1 MKLSQLDT
9 PVLLIEEDA
18 FLRNM
23 KHMQDLAVEAN
34 IAYRPHAKAHKSA
47 EIAKMQIDAGASGV
61 CCAKLGEA
69 EVLVSHDIK
78 DILITTPVIGISK
91 LTRMMRI
98 ANKAKIS
105 VVVDNSNNIT
115 EMAAVAQTCGTRP
128 DVVIE
133 VDVGQGR
140 CGVPPGEATLKLAYE
155 VMNADWLNFK
165 GLQGY
170 QGAIQM
176 TESFAERDTAARKA
190 VGLLTNT
197 AKLIREAGLPLDY
210 LTGGGSGTSA
220 IDAACG
226 GLTELQPGGYLFMDS
241 RYRKIEWDNGDGI
254 PFEQSLTL
262 MASVISLPGPG
273 RCILDMGLKAISSDG
288 GPPVP
293 INLPAAEFKF
303 AGEEHSELT
312 FKGGICPLELNDKVV
327 FVPTHCDTTVN
338 LYDRFIAYSG
348 EDVVDVWNIAARG
361 RVQ

>member
-9 PVLLIEEDA
+9 PVLLVDEAA

-23 KHMQDLAVEAN
+23 QRMQDIAAAAG

-47 EIAKMQIDAGASGV
+47 EIAKMQIDAGACGV

-69 EVLVSHDIK
+69 EVLVSHEIK
-78 DILITTPVIGISK
+78 DILITTPVVGISK
-91 LTRMMRI
+91 LTRLMQI
-98 ANKAKIS
+98 VNKAKIS
-105 VVVDNSNNIT
+105 VVADNSDNVA
-115 EMAAVAQTCGTRP
+115 EMAAVAQTCGVKP

-140 CGVPPGEATLKLAYE
+140 CGVAPGDATLDLVRE
-155 VMNADWLNFK
+155 VVATEWLNFK

-170 QGAIQM
+170 QGSIQM
-176 TESFAERDTAARKA
+176 LRPFAERDTAARKA
-190 VGLLTNT
+190 VRMLTET
-197 AKLIREAGLPLDY
+197 AKMIREIGIPLEY
-210 LTGGGSGTSA
+210 LTGGGSGTTVT
-220 IDAACG
+220 DATAK

-241 RYRKIEWDNGDGI
+241 RYREVEWDDGNPI

-262 MASVISLPGPG
+262 LASVISLPEPN

-288 GPPVP
+288 GPP
-293 INLPAAEFKF
+293 LPQHLPEASFKF
-303 AGEEHSELT
+303 AGEEHSELK
-312 FKGGICPLELNDKVV
+312 FENMNCPLKLGDKVS

-338 LYDRFIAYSG
+338 LYDRFIAFSG
-348 EDVVDVWNIAARG
+348 DDVVDVWNIAARG

>member
-1 MKLSQLDT
+1 MKLEQLDT
-9 PVLLIEEDA
+9 PVLVVDEDA

-23 KHMQDLAVEAN
+23 KRMQEIAAGAG
-34 IAYRPHAKAHKSA
+34 IAYRPHAKAHKSP
-47 EIAKMQIDAGASGV
+47 EITKMQLDAGAVGV

-69 EVLVSHDIK
+69 EVLASHDIK

-91 LTRMMRI
+91 LTRMMQI

-105 VVVDNSNNIT
+105 VVADNPDNIA
-115 EMAAVAQTCGTRP
+115 EMAAVAQTCGVRP
-128 DVVIE
+128 DVVLE

-140 CGVPPGEATLKLAYE
+140 CGLPPGDPVLELAYE

-176 TESFAERDTAARKA
+176 TASFAERDAAARKA
-190 VGLLTNT
+190 VGLLTET
-197 AKLIREAGLPLDY
+197 ADLIRSAGLPLDY
-210 LTGGGSGTSA
+210 LTGGGSGTSV
-220 IDAACG
+220 IDAASA

-241 RYRKIEWDNGDGI
+241 RYREIEWDDGNSI

-262 MASVISLPGPG
+262 MASVISLPEPG
-273 RCILDMGLKAISSDG
+273 RCILDMGLKAISTDG
-288 GPPVP
+288 GPPAP
-293 INLPAAEFKF
+293 IDMPGAEFKF

-312 FKGGICPLELNDKVV
+312 FANGNCPLKLGDKVT

-338 LYDRFIAYSG
+338 LYDRFVAYSG
-348 EDVVDVWNIAARG
+348 DEVVDVWNITARG